1 MVRKIG
7 MISLVTSIIIV
18 SLLLSGC
25 TETSDDIGEDFV
37 FTTIDGQEKHL
48 SDFYGKIIVLD
59 LMGVNCQPCWY
70 QLLALKQI
78 SENYSSDVVIISI
91 DVWVPGETAEDVLW
105 LIDHFQQEYDIELD
119 WTFGIDDADGS
130 IGNKYNP
137 TGSVPTLYIFDQNGN
152 IYYSDTGYMDYSTL
166 SAKING
172 LLE

>member
-7 MISLVTSIIIV
+7 MLSLVTWIIIV

-91 DVWVPGETAEDVLW
+91 DVWVPGETAGDVRW

-137 TGSVPTLYIFDQNGN
+137 TGGVPTLYIFDQNGN
-152 IYYSDTGYMDYSTL
+152 IYYSDEGYHPYSSIVEKIDEL
-166 SAKING
+166 S
-172 LLE
+172 E